1 MNITG
6 IEHMRLNRKKIEYNT
21 VSEQLQQELNIRLKE
36 DCVQYDYLPIPQ
48 LYVSELQIYEIK
60 PQKGILKSLAHGL
73 KNVLNRLRRVHN
85 KIN

>member
-6 IEHMRLNRKKIEYNT
+6 IEHMRLNRKTIEYNT
-21 VSEQLQQELNIRLKE
+21 ISEQLQQELNIRLKE
-36 DCVQYDYLPIPQ
+36 DYVQYDYFPIPQ

-60 PQKGILKSLAHGL
+60 PQKVILKSLARGL